1 MVRYFGS
8 FLLGLLM
15 VMAVL
20 ITMQSLVVGRQFQL
34 NANSSGD
41 STSVVNLNGN
51 NAAQRP
57 LQIGAL
63 PPKPGAGN
71 RAPALPE
78 DVVAR
83 AAPPDLPLPSMNL
96 PAYKPQFAA
105 GATQSIA
112 ESDTGNTQAAP
123 AAGTAPAAQPVLAVG
138 DIVLVD
144 RVEPKFPPQA
154 VRDGISAGSV
164 TVKFTV
170 ETDGSVS
177 NASVTAATPRRG
189 VFDDA
194 AMRAVLKWKFKPLP
208 QPRDTQVTVAFSSQ
222 GGG

>member
-1 MVRYFGS
+1 MLRYFGS
-8 FLLGLLM
+8 FALGLLM
-15 VMAVL
+15 VTAVL
-20 ITMQSLVVGRQFQL
+20 IAMQSLVVGRQFQL
-34 NANSSGD
+34 NAAGNGD
-41 STSVVNLNGN
+41 TNAVVNLNGN
-51 NAAQRP
+51 SAQAP
-57 LQIGAL
+57 LSIGAL
-63 PPKPGAGN
+63 PPKPGPGN

-78 DVVAR
+78 ESVAR

-105 GATQSIA
+105 GATQSLA
-112 ESDTGNTQAAP
+112 ESEPENTQAAP
-123 AAGTAPAAQPVLAVG
+123 ASSTAPAAQPVLAVG
-138 DIVLVD
+138 DIVLVE

-154 VRDGISAGSV
+154 IRADIHSGSV

-177 NASVTAATPRRG
+177 NAVVTDAQPRRG

-194 AMRAVLKWKFKPLP
+194 ALRAVLKWKFKPLA
-208 QPRDTQVTVAFSSQ
+208 QPRETQVIVAFSQ

>member
-8 FLLGLLM
+8 FALGLLM

-34 NANSSGD
+34 NAAASGDNSSL
-41 STSVVNLNGN
+41 VNLNN
-51 NAAQRP
+51 SNAQAP
-57 LQIGAL
+57 LSIGAL

-78 DVVAR
+78 DTVAR
-83 AAPPDLPLPSMNL
+83 ATPPDLPLPSLNL

-105 GATQSIA
+105 GATQSLA
-112 ESDTGNTQAAP
+112 ESEPENTPAP
-123 AAGTAPAAQPVLAVG
+123 AVGSAPAAQPVLQVG
-138 DIVLVD
+138 DIVLVE

-154 VRDGISAGSV
+154 VREGISAGSV

-177 NASVTAATPRRG
+177 NPSVIDAKPRRG

-194 AMRAVLKWKFKPLP
+194 AMRAVIKWKFKPLAA
-208 QPRDTQVTVAFSSQ
+208 PRDTSVVVEFNQ

>member
-8 FLLGLLM
+8 FALGLLM

-34 NANSSGD
+34 NANASGD
-41 STSVVNLNGN
+41 TASVVNLNGN

-57 LQIGAL
+57 LSIGAL

-83 AAPPDLPLPSMNL
+83 AAPPDLPLPAMNL
-96 PAYKPQFAA
+96 PAYKPLFTA
-105 GATQSIA
+105 GATQSVA
-112 ESDTGNTQAAP
+112 ESETENTQAAP
-123 AAGTAPAAQPVLAVG
+123 ASGTAPAAQPVLAVG

-154 VRDGISAGSV
+154 IREEINAGSV

-177 NASVTAATPRRG
+177 NPTVIDAKPRRG

-194 AMRAVLKWKFKPLP
+194 ALRAVARWKFKPIAA
-208 QPRDTQVTVAFSSQ
+208 PRDTQVVVEFNR
-222 GGG
+222 GGGG